1 MYDPVQGYATAV
13 LVTGATG
20 GVGRAVCRELVLHGY
35 RVLGLARDDDA
46 KARLPYAVVPIVG
59 DVRDPERW
67 IAAIRR
73 VDVVVHLALPSEFS
87 AGRKERAD
95 AERDAEEMA
104 AILDRLCTH
113 LRREKKRM
121 IHTFGALMYEPNRD
135 GWVTEGS
142 PISSGRGYGIRHQR
156 AYPVLTRHR
165 KKGLQAMSVNPAF
178 VYGPGGWFERTLIEP
193 MSRGEPATI
202 IGDGTQTMHYIEAMD
217 AAAGYRLA
225 IENGLQGDDYLLAD
239 DQPTTLGHFTR
250 LVAREMGAPEP
261 RSIPEEDL
269 TPVLG
274 SWAVEAYTFCPKVDS
289 TRARERLGWTPRYRT
304 VEEGVPEVVRE
315 WKRRRLAP
323 AFESGIGAV
332 PRQP

>member
-20 GVGRAVCRELVLHGY
+20 GIGRAVCRDLVTHGY

-59 DVRDPERW
+59 DVREPEQW
-67 IAAIRR
+67 ISGIRR
-73 VDVVVHLALPSEFS
+73 ADVVIHLALPGEFGS
-87 AGRKERAD
+87 GKKERSDAQREAD
-95 AERDAEEMA
+95 EMA
-104 AILDRLCTH
+104 SILERLGTH
-113 LRREKKRM
+113 VRREKKRM

-142 PISSGRGYGIRHQR
+142 PISSGRGYGIRHQT
-156 AYPVLTRHR
+156 AYPVLARLR
-165 KKGLQAMSVNPAF
+165 KKGLQAISVNPAF
-178 VYGPGGWFERTLIEP
+178 VYGPGGWFERSMIEP
-193 MSRGEPATI
+193 MSRGESTF

-239 DQPTTLGHFTR
+239 DRPTTLGDFTR

-261 RSIPEEDL
+261 RPVLEEDL
-269 TPVLG
+269 IPVLG
-274 SWAVEAYTFCPKVDS
+274 AWAVEAYTFCPKVDS
-289 TRARERLGWTPRYRT
+289 TRARERLGWTPRFRT
-304 VEEGVPEVVRE
+304 VEEGVPAVVRA

-332 PRQP
+332 PRQQ